1 MSGQTLPK
9 YAVLDGFLTEQLAD
23 RLLAPAIAGRAN
35 FAAAQIREDDGA
47 ARVTVQRRAVH
58 WPDLGPF
65 RAPLMDAV
73 KDHFEQLCHATGIAP
88 FSIGGWDIELAAHRD
103 GGIFH
108 EHIDT
113 MTAQNR
119 NVPAGDRMISLVYYL
134 HNRPARFSGGSLA
147 IMPYAGGGDPA
158 KIAPLHNR
166 LVAFPSIARHAVEP
180 VSVPGDA
187 WEDARFSVNCW
198 LLRARD

>member
-1 MSGQTLPK
+1 MSGKVLPK
-9 YAVLDGFLTEQLAD
+9 YAVLDGFLTDQLAD
-23 RLLAPAIAGRAN
+23 GLLAHAIAGRAN
-35 FAAAQIREDDGA
+35 FTAAQVREHDGGE
-47 ARVTVQRRAVH
+47 RVTSHRRAKH
-58 WPDLGPF
+58 WSDLGRFRVPF
-65 RAPLMDAV
+65 MEAV
-73 KDHFEQLCHATGIAP
+73 TSGFEELCSATGIAP
-88 FSIGGWDIELAAHRD
+88 FSIAGWDIELAAHRD

-147 IMPYAGGGDPA
+147 LMPYAGGGDPA